1 MAQEFMEDW
10 MQYAK
15 DLAKAEREL
24 KIEHWVYITIEV
36 RNPDNRS
43 REILHVYDLPR
54 AMLERWQWVIDW
66 RKAKLVCKYPR
77 KKIWVYQSAYD
88 KRTGLQTEF
97 NYILGRVSSAKAQI
111 TKVERNIAKYV
122 KYMAQND
129 LFFNP
134 ETDEQLLKA
143 NVKLEQKKANY
154 NEIYALLQE
163 EVIKHKKDSTM
174 YKLFIGFKKLGEF
187 GSIMEAKKHAD
198 ESGLSGTFN
207 LIGDRYRD
215 SWYVSEQQAKSIKE
229 DENDSRK
236 AV

>member
-1 MAQEFMEDW
+1 MAQEFIEDF

-36 RNPDNRS
+36 RNPKDRS
-43 REILHVYDLPR
+43 REILYIYDLPR
-54 AMLERWQWVIDW
+54 AMLERWQWVLDW
-66 RKAKLVCKYPR
+66 RKAKFVCKYPR
-77 KKIWVYQSAYD
+77 KHIFVYHSYYD

-97 NYILGRVSSAKAQI
+97 NYILGKVSSAKAQI
-111 TKVERNIAKYV
+111 TKLERNIAKCV
-122 KYMAQND
+122 KYRTQND

-143 NVKLEQKKANY
+143 YAKLQQKKANY
-154 NEIYALLQE
+154 NEVYAILQQ
-163 EVIKHKKDSTM
+163 EVIKHKQNNTI

-187 GSIMEAKKHAD
+187 GSIREAKKHAD
-198 ESGLSGTFN
+198 ESGLSGVFN

-215 SWYVSEQQAKSIKE
+215 SWYVFEQQVKSLKE
-229 DENDSRK
+229 NNNGSRTT
-236 AV
+236 V